1 MSSSI
6 VAPTAP
12 DGGNGNTQGHC
23 SRCHRVWTLKTGQGI
38 CQWCLKPASCQSSTS
53 KPRHIKS
60 RSYSSKRQA
69 PVHSNGYDQLQGEW
83 LAYYNVASRFTDRV
97 KPQDKEDILHTII
110 ANLADVERNN
120 GHKPF
125 TEAVM
130 YRIASRTVADYWRTY
145 YKINNGL
152 NCGSCSKAQRRK
164 CKEDDLY
171 SQCPKAI
178 RLESLDKPIID
189 SEGHTTELGE
199 LIADDKALDLEA
211 WVDAR
216 TFLLGFPQ
224 RLLLIAD
231 KFNSGQVLEAKD
243 RMYLSRFRQRE
254 QKRLFQNVTFQPQI
268 PTYIV
273 EAPSRLEYLS

>member
-1 MSSSI
+1 MSSSV

-12 DGGNGNTQGHC
+12 DGDNGNTQGHC
-23 SRCHRVWTLKTGQGI
+23 SRCHRVWTLNERQGV
-38 CQWCLKPASCQSSTS
+38 CQWCGHLAICQSSQT
-53 KPRHIKS
+53 KPRQFKS
-60 RSYSSKRQA
+60 RSNRQKRQA

-110 ANLADVERNN
+110 ATLADVERNN

-145 YKINNGL
+145 YKASNGL
-152 NCGSCSKAQRRK
+152 DCGSCSKAQRRQ
-164 CKEDDLY
+164 CRENDLY
-171 SQCPKAI
+171 TECPKAI
-178 RLESLDKPIID
+178 KLESLNKPIID

-199 LIADDKALDLEA
+199 LIADDKALDLGA
-211 WVDAR
+211 WLDAK

-224 RLLLIAD
+224 RLLEIAHKRLDGTSLD
-231 KFNSGQVLEAKD
+231 KKDQKYLE
-243 RMYLSRFRQRE
+243 RFRLQER
-254 QKRLFQNVTFQPQI
+254 QSLLQYVAN
-268 PTYIV
+268 
-273 EAPSRLEYLS
+273 